1 MAIWN
6 TLGIAP
12 TSSEDD
18 IGYAYVHAV
27 CRALDQKDYSALP
40 ILQDAYDAALQS
52 ARKDLP
58 LEKEAASPPKS
69 DSIARLTPLFLRSQ
83 ALAES
88 RADEDAW
95 LEFTASPSF
104 LALQDDP
111 HLIEWLEWLS
121 GSLYPGMASALYA
134 AYGFSSSRALTVHP
148 GCEKLRQLLVD
159 YCRLPVEAI
168 PFLYQQ
174 DILRLTLST
183 LKGIA
188 SLLGEPQSVHLWQQ
202 VFQLSDFIILKNQP
216 HFLLALGRFVS
227 SRKLSGECLFT
238 LAEACSEEI
247 RLSPCA
253 EELAARLP
261 ACTAPQAWP
270 QPDLFA
276 GFLLQ
281 GNTKEFFEGARGKI
295 FFLLERTAEN
305 FRNSQQRHPWDYVLS
320 RPQFSLVKHDPV
332 FLERLFAFSE
342 SRTLPHMFW
351 QALHDAY
358 LEDFLKLKK
367 SEEDAP
373 LIRLREMVRT
383 KLMSAPVGPERV
395 RRWPFL
401 SPRVLGAGAVVYLAA
416 SLWLCFLLPWVGI
429 PLLLAPLL
437 LLFLF

>member
-27 CRALDQKDYSALP
+27 CRALDQKDNSALH
-40 ILQDAYDAALQS
+40 LLKEAYAAALQS
-52 ARKDLP
+52 VRKELP
-58 LEKEAASPPKS
+58 SEKEPVPLPKS
-69 DSIARLTPLFLRSQ
+69 DSIAKLTPLFQRSQ

-111 HLIEWLEWLS
+111 HFIEWLAWLS

-148 GCEKLRQLLVD
+148 GCGRLSKLLVD
-159 YCRLPVEAI
+159 YCRLPVENS

-174 DILRLTLST
+174 DIQRLTLST

-188 SLLGEPQSVHLWQQ
+188 SLLSEPQSVHLWQQ

-216 HFLLALGRFVS
+216 HFLLALGRFVGS
-227 SRKLSGECLFT
+227 HKLSGECLFT
-238 LAEACSEEI
+238 LAEACSEQI

-253 EELAARLP
+253 EELASRLP

-281 GNTKEFFEGARGKI
+281 GNTKEFFEGARSKI

-305 FRNSQQRHPWDYVLS
+305 FRNSQQRHPWDYVFS

-332 FLERLFAFSE
+332 FLERLFAFTE
-342 SRTLPHMFW
+342 SRSLPLMFW
-351 QALHDAY
+351 QALHDTY
-358 LEDFLKLKK
+358 LENFLKLKK
-367 SEEDAP
+367 SEEDAH
-373 LIRLREMVRT
+373 LIRLRELVR
-383 KLMSAPVGPERV
+383 KQLMAHHAGPERV
-395 RRWPFL
+395 LRWPRL

-416 SLWLCFLLPWVGI
+416 SLWLSFQLPWVGI

-437 LLFLF
+437 LLFLW